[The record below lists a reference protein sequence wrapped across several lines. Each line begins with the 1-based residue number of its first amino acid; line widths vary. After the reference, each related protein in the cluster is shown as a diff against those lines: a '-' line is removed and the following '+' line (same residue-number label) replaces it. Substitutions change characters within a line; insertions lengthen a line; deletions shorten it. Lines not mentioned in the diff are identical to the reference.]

1 MFVRKL
7 VSVDAATYWN
17 LRLEALKQNPEAFA
31 SSYEEALQKENPI
44 EQVQQNLTAKGS
56 YTFGAFIENKL
67 VGMVTLVQ
75 EKAIKLSHRANIF
88 AMYVSPTARGT
99 GVAKALIQTAIDEA
113 KTLDGVIKIN
123 LTVVASNES
132 AKRLYNSVGFQ
143 VYGTEKKALKVNET
157 YYDEEHMVLFLD

>member
-1 MFVRKL
+1 MLVRKL
-7 VSVDAATYWN
+7 VSEDAATYWN

-31 SSYEEALQKENPI
+31 SSYEEVLRRENPI
-44 EQVQQNLTAKGS
+44 EQVQLSLTAKGS

-75 EKAIKLSHRANIF
+75 EEAIKLSHRANIF

-99 GVAKALIQTAIDEA
+99 GVAKALLQTAIEEA

-132 AKRLYNSVGFQ
+132 AKGLYSSVGFQ

>member
-7 VSVDAATYWN
+7 VSKDAATYWN
-17 LRLEALKQNPEAFA
+17 LRLEALKQDPEAFA

-44 EQVQQNLTAKGS
+44 EQVQQTLTAKGS

-88 AMYVSPTARGT
+88 AMYVSPKARGT
-99 GVAKALIQTAIDEA
+99 GVAKALLLTAIDEA

-123 LTVVASNES
+123 LTVVATNES
-132 AKRLYNSVGFQ
+132 AKGLYSNVGFQ
-143 VYGTEKKALKVNET
+143 VYGTEEKALKVNET